1 MTWNYLSKYRSEIY
15 GCMIIWIVLF
25 HWYEVFADKLN
36 FNWIVF
42 NLISQ
47 GNVGVD
53 LFLILSGF
61 SIRYAFKKY
70 ESLTRENVLRF
81 YKRRIVKLFIPYVFW
96 CIPYLILSYFFLYIN
111 SVAMLIKEM
120 LFIDR
125 HVSGFWFIG
134 CIFVCYMISPVIEH
148 LLRKHREKMVIALT
162 ILYIIVLGA
171 FARFFPDAFYKYEV
185 LLTRIPAFILGMLL
199 YQWVSEKRRISIRD
213 ILICLSFIL
222 LRFPVLYVAQRSPVL
237 RDCSVL
243 IDRLLMGTMG
253 LGVGILLLLILPY
266 GESSKIN
273 SCLGQVGR
281 VTLEIYVFH
290 IGLKDVITKILGPAV
305 STISRPAILL
315 IGVAFV
321 PLSILGGFLL
331 EKYFNFV
338 RGKICR

>member
-1 MTWNYLSKYRSEIY
+1 
-15 GCMIIWIVLF
+15 MIIWIVLF

-134 CIFVCYMISPVIEH
+134 CIFVCYMISKAPKTIMYRIVSAITIFS
-148 LLRKHREKMVIALT
+148 LCFLRRCSMTGE
-162 ILYIIVLGA
+162 II
-171 FARFFPDAFYKYEV
+171 
-185 LLTRIPAFILGMLL
+185 
-199 YQWVSEKRRISIRD
+199 
-213 ILICLSFIL
+213 
-222 LRFPVLYVAQRSPVL
+222 
-237 RDCSVL
+237 
-243 IDRLLMGTMG
+243 
-253 LGVGILLLLILPY
+253 
-266 GESSKIN
+266 
-273 SCLGQVGR
+273 
-281 VTLEIYVFH
+281 
-290 IGLKDVITKILGPAV
+290 
-305 STISRPAILL
+305 
-315 IGVAFV
+315 
-321 PLSILGGFLL
+321 
-331 EKYFNFV
+331 
-338 RGKICR
+338 